1 MPNHL
6 KNRRTVQLEDDDV
19 RLTITVEGGHIA
31 EIFSKRTGVNPLWTP
46 PWPSI
51 EPSQYDQK
59 KHPEY
64 GQDSESKLLAGIVGH
79 NLCLDIFGPPSEE
92 EFRAGL
98 TVHGES
104 SVLPYEIE
112 SSKSE
117 LTARAHLPLAH
128 LDLERRIRLLGE
140 GKIEITEQVKNGLA
154 LDRPIAWT
162 EHVTLGDPFIERGV
176 TRLRMPVEQSV
187 TYPEDFGT
195 AQACKADVSF
205 VWPHA
210 PAKDAGTLDLSTY
223 PARGSSSSL
232 TGHLVERQRE
242 NAYFQA
248 WNPNLKTAISY
259 AWHRADFPWISL
271 WEENGGRT
279 TPPWNG
285 RTITWG
291 VEFGVSPYAEARRDM
306 IDRGKVFGTPTYRW
320 LPAKTEVRV
329 RYIAAVTACNTEAEF
344 EAGDRQIL
352 ELL

>member
-6 KNRRTVQLEDDDV
+6 QNRRTVQLEDNDV

-98 TVHGES
+98 TVHGEG

-112 SSKSE
+112 TSKSE
-117 LTARAHLPLAH
+117 LTARVHLPLAH
-128 LDLERRIRLLGE
+128 LDFERRIRLLGE
-140 GKIEITEQVKNGLA
+140 GRIEIEEQVKNSLA

-176 TRLRMPVEQSV
+176 TRLRMPVERSA
-187 TYPEDFGT
+187 TYPEDFG
-195 AQACKADVSF
+195 APQACKADVSF
-205 VWPHA
+205 VWPHV
-210 PAKDAGTLDLSTY
+210 PAKNGGTLDLSTY
-223 PARGSSSSL
+223 PARGGSSSL
-232 TGHLVERQRE
+232 TGHLVERHRE

-248 WNPNLKTAISY
+248 WNPNLKTAIAY
-259 AWHRADFPWISL
+259 AWRRADFPWISL

-285 RTITWG
+285 QTITWG

-306 IDRGKVFGTPTYRW
+306 INRGKVFETPTYRW
-320 LPAKTEVRV
+320 LPAKAELRV
-329 RYIAAVTACNTEAEF
+329 RYIAAVTPCNTEEEF
-344 EAGDRQIL
+344 ESGDRQIL